1 MENAAALGEMFRK
14 NYMEPEDREAFFMG
28 LGETAPPS
36 GYDLAFN
43 SDTRW
48 RSAAGSWRSRLSQG
62 STGPVVPL
70 LSKLWV

>member
-14 NYMEPEDREAFFMG
+14 TFMEPEVRDAFFMG
-28 LGETAPPS
+28 LGETTPPP
-36 GYDLAFN
+36 GLAFT

-48 RSAAGSWRSRLSQG
+48 RPAAGSWRSRLSQG

-70 LSKLWV
+70 LSELWV

>member
-1 MENAAALGEMFRK
+1 METAAALGEMFLK
-14 NYMEPEDREAFFMG
+14 NYGEREDRDAVFGG
-28 LGETAPPS
+28 LGETPP
-36 GYDLAFN
+36 GYGLAFN

-48 RSAAGSWRSRLSQG
+48 RSAASSLRPRLSQG